1 MSPSTPTPHDD
12 ALAAADGADAG
23 GLDRRQVL
31 ARLAVGGAIAWG
43 APLIA
48 KTAQAASPTSC
59 VNYTLD
65 WSTLGTPGTT
75 FSSATVGGTTIT
87 LDASTYFGGTTGIN
101 NNRKIIAAPIGGMNV
116 QGIQFEQTPINNGGQ
131 NISFSFSQAVYNV
144 SFTITD
150 IDTLNNAW
158 SDRITVVSPTNY
170 TSSFPA
176 GTLLT
181 GTGAAPATL
190 PPTSATPGDPFRNT
204 NNNNNLPNSSNQ
216 GNVTLTFPGPLTQ
229 FKLVFWCSTIA
240 GGSNQLIKISPI
252 AFCG

>member
-1 MSPSTPTPHDD
+1 MSPSTTSPHDD

-23 GLDRRQVL
+23 GLDRRQLL

-101 NNRKIIAAPIGGMNV
+101 NNRKIIAAPIGGINS
-116 QGIQFEQTPINNGGQ
+116 QGIQFEQTPINGGGQ

-150 IDTLNNAW
+150 IDTLSGNW
-158 SDRITVVSPTNY
+158 SDRIIVVSPTNY
-170 TSSFPA
+170 TWSIPSGSTVIGA
-176 GTLLT
+176 GTASGTTTTT
-181 GTGAAPATL
+181 G
-190 PPTSATPGDPFRNT
+190 PFRNS
-204 NNNNNLPNSSNQ
+204 NNDLNYANASNG
-216 GNVTLTFPGPLTQ
+216 GNVTLTFPGPLTN
-229 FKLVFWCSTIA
+229 FKLQFACSTIS